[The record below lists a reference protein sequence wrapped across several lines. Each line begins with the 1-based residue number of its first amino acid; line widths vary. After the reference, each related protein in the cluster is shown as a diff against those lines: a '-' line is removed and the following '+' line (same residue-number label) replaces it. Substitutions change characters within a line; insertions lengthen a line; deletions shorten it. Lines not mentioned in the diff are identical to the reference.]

1 MCLIQLMAGKHMMAR
16 RDMAISDDKPVSL
29 SSRVTGVAVTFL
41 FVATFV
47 IRMSFDFYGLPG
59 FSYKGLEHLSDED
72 GFLIGLAVF
81 AFLAGT
87 WGMKKPWHGLLMQ
100 VISLFCMNVYDLG
113 AMFDNAPL
121 PATSWLEELL
131 EHLREQVFPAFW
143 CTKKI
148 ECALLVLCLVQFA
161 LRAWASHRGRRG
173 RSSRSEMGCS

>member
-1 MCLIQLMAGKHMMAR
+1 MAMSSDKSAR
-16 RDMAISDDKPVSL
+16 LAVT
-29 SSRVTGVAVTFL
+29 VTGVAVTLL

-47 IRMSFDFYGLPG
+47 IRMSFDFYGLPS

-87 WGMKKPWHGLLMQ
+87 WGMKKPWHGLLLQ

-131 EHLREQVFPAFW
+131 KHLRGQVFPAFW

-161 LRAWASHRGRRG
+161 LRAWVSRRGRRG
-173 RSSRSEMGCS
+173 QSHRAEMGRS